1 MDIIEKRKK
10 IETQYQ
16 MSNEF
21 AVYIMKYLKENEIK
35 LKDFCD
41 ELNLPVYMTRKI
53 IDRKIKMH
61 IYYSYLLKIAKTFGC
76 ENNFKLASQQS
87 TRTD

>member
-1 MDIIEKRKK
+1 MGKQ
-10 IETQYQ
+10 ETQYQ

-21 AVYIMKYLKENEIK
+21 AAYILKYLKENKIK
-35 LKDFCD
+35 LKDFCG

-61 IYYSYLLKIAKTFGC
+61 IYYSYLLKIAKNFGC
-76 ENNFKLASQQS
+76 ENNFKLATQQMAKQ
-87 TRTD
+87 D

>member
-1 MDIIEKRKK
+1 MTMGKQ
-10 IETQYQ
+10 ETQYQ

-21 AVYIMKYLKENEIK
+21 ASYILKYLKENKIK
-35 LKDFCD
+35 FKDFC
-41 ELNLPVYMTRKI
+41 EKLNLPVYMTRKI
-53 IDRKIKMH
+53 IDRKFKMH
-61 IYYSYLLKIAKTFGC
+61 IYYSYLLKIAKFFGC

>member
-1 MDIIEKRKK
+1 MDIVEKRKK
-10 IETQYQ
+10 FETQYQ

-21 AVYIMKYLKENEIK
+21 AIYILKYLKENEIK
-35 LKDFCD
+35 LKDLCD

-61 IYYSYLLKIAKTFGC
+61 IYYSYLLKIAKVFGC
-76 ENNFKLASQQS
+76 ENSVRLSSQQQ
-87 TRTD
+87 TMTN